1 MIQIFRKI
9 RYDLM
14 KQNKTSKYLKYAIGE
29 ILLVMIGILLA
40 LQVGTWNEERKQQET
55 LNAIYQITKED
66 LINDLIVIDSFTKE
80 FEDIRSP
87 AFEAVLTTNPTKED
101 WLKNPQYMTVIGG
114 FEDFAIHQRGF
125 ELLKRQS
132 NLSEKVEEN
141 LTSKINL
148 FYNKHIIEIDVALLE
163 FSNEFTRNI
172 EYYKNYDWFS
182 SYILDN
188 ELDGPSD
195 FFPNNP
201 IAKNRITWY
210 HLVYSIYVE
219 ELKRFSVNA
228 KELIILIDKHTNEN

>member
-1 MIQIFRKI
+1 MIKFFRKI

-55 LNAIYQITKED
+55 LNAIYLITKED
-66 LINDLIVIDSFTKE
+66 LIDDLAVIDTFIKE
-80 FEDIRSP
+80 FEEIRSP
-87 AFEAVLTTNPTKED
+87 AFKAVLTTNPTKED
-101 WLKNPQYMTVIGG
+101 WLKNPQYTTVMGG

-132 NLSEKVEEN
+132 NLSKKMDEN
-141 LTSKINL
+141 LTSKINS

-163 FSNEFTRNI
+163 FSNEFTSNI

-188 ELDGPSD
+188 NLDGPSD

-201 IAKNRITWY
+201 IAKNNITWY
-210 HLVYSIYVE
+210 HLVYSIYVS
-219 ELKRFSVNA
+219 ELKNFSNNA
-228 KELIILIDKHTNEN
+228 KELIILIDKHNNEN